1 MHIPY
6 RGSLS
11 RLALAF
17 ALGAPRFAQ
26 AQDTSAVQ
34 VTSRG
39 IQVDF
44 QDTDLRAVISALA
57 EVGALNVTYG
67 ELPTRR
73 VTLRLRQAIA
83 RTDVL
88 PLLRSLA
95 QSNGLRLV
103 EDGPILRVEALAGG
117 QGVAPSAAA
126 TQQNAQQEELR
137 LFVYRLKHARAAKLA
152 STLQSI
158 FGGRGDSPVAVAGIS
173 QPPLSDQLRSQRLM
187 PNAADTSRAVAVML
201 GATRNGPS
209 IPGSLQGQ
217 VQIVP
222 DETTNSLLVRA
233 QPTDYEVVRQAV
245 EAMDL
250 RPLQVLIEV
259 LIAEVRRTKELDVGV
274 SGSAKQTR
282 NGNTT
287 SGQLKTSASNDFIV
301 QLTRGGGISV
311 DVAISALS
319 SRGDVRILS
328 RPVVL
333 AQNNQEAKILVGSQ
347 RPFVQVS
354 RSLPTDAGVRDQV
367 IQYRD
372 VGTSLTILPTINPD
386 GYVNLQVQQE
396 VSSATTETQFGAPV
410 ISTREASTH
419 LFVRDGQTA
428 VLGGL
433 IDRERDNSRTG
444 IPVLSSIPGIGALF
458 GTTTNST
465 TNSELFLFLT
475 PHIVA
480 TDDDA
485 DELRDQI
492 EHMLPRLRDE
502 IRNNPPIP
510 ALHDAAPPPRDSSSL
525 GQAGKP
531 RKP

>member
-1 MHIPY
+1 MHLLC
-6 RGSLS
+6 RRDLS
-11 RLALAF
+11 VLALAI
-17 ALGAPRFAQ
+17 ALCLPRLSQ
-26 AQDTSAVQ
+26 AQDTSAVL

-44 QDTDLRAVISALA
+44 QDIDLRAVISALA
-57 EVGALNVTYG
+57 EVGTLNVTYG
-67 ELPTRR
+67 DLPGRR
-73 VTLRLRQAIA
+73 VTLRLRQPIA
-83 RTDVL
+83 RADVL
-88 PLLRSLA
+88 PLLRSLV
-95 QSNGLRLV
+95 QSNGLRLI
-103 EDGPILRVEALAGG
+103 EDGPILRVESQNGAPGTT
-117 QGVAPSAAA
+117 PSAPA
-126 TQQNAQQEELR
+126 QQQSAQQEELR

-152 STLQSI
+152 STLQAI
-158 FGGRGDSPVAVAGIS
+158 FGGRPDGQSAVAGIS
-173 QPPLSDQLRSQRLM
+173 QPTLTDQLRATRIA
-187 PNAADTSRAVAVML
+187 PNGADTSRGVSVTL
-201 GATRNGPS
+201 GNTRSAPG

-222 DETTNSLLVRA
+222 DETTNSLLIRA
-233 QPTDYEVVRQAV
+233 EPTDYAVVRQAI

-259 LIAEVRRTKELDVGV
+259 LIAEVRRTHEFDLGV
-274 SGSAKQTR
+274 SGSATR
-282 NGNTT
+282 SKNGNTT
-287 SGQLKTSASNDFIV
+287 SGELESSASNDFILK
-301 QLTRGGGISV
+301 LTRGGGISV
-311 DVAISALS
+311 DAAISALS

-354 RSLPTDAGVRDQV
+354 RSLPTDAAVRDQV
-367 IQYRD
+367 VQYRD

-396 VSSATTETQFGAPV
+396 VSSATSETQFGAPV

-433 IDRERDNSRTG
+433 IDRERDNSRSG
-444 IPVLSSIPGIGALF
+444 IPVLSAIPGLGALF
-458 GTTTNST
+458 GTTSNTT

-492 EHMLPRLRDE
+492 EQMAPRLRDE
-502 IRNNPPIP
+502 IRKNPPIP
-510 ALHDAAPPPRDSSSL
+510 PRSADQAPPPNRDAS
-525 GQAGKP
+525 GQVGAP

>member
-1 MHIPY
+1 MRIPY
-6 RGSLS
+6 RRGLA
-11 RLALAF
+11 RLALAL
-17 ALGAPRFAQ
+17 AVVAPRFAQ

-73 VTLRLRQAIA
+73 VTLRLRQPIA

-103 EDGPILRVEALAGG
+103 EDGPILRVEALVAG
-117 QGVAPSAAA
+117 QGLGPSAPAA
-126 TQQNAQQEELR
+126 QQSAQQEELR

-158 FGGRGDSPVAVAGIS
+158 FGGRTDATPVAGIS
-173 QPPLSDQLRSQRLM
+173 QAPLSDQLRAQRLA
-187 PNAADTSRAVAVML
+187 PNGADTSRAVAVTI

-274 SGSAKQTR
+274 SGSAKQTK

-287 SGQLKTSASNDFIV
+287 SGELKTSASNDFIV

-433 IDRERDNSRTG
+433 IDREKDNSRTG

-492 EHMLPRLRDE
+492 EHMLPRLREE
-502 IRNNPPIP
+502 IRSNPPIAP
-510 ALHDAAPPPRDSSSL
+510 LHDAAPPPRDSSSL